1 MEHEEKIVPA
11 FKQTLPAVISIAAA
25 KDIASVEQE
34 IAKMGLD
41 PNNFTERLAEE
52 VSEEGRITISSGSAF
67 IVGDSGIVL
76 TNKHVIQDK
85 NASYRAVIGKNNYEV
100 SILGIDPLADIAIL
114 KIKDP
119 PHKFPIIALGISKN
133 IRLGQTVIAIGN
145 ALGEFQNTVSV
156 GIVSGLSRF
165 LSAITDFEGHHERLR
180 GLIQTDA
187 AINPGNSGGPLINLD
202 GEVIAINT
210 AVVFG
215 AQNIGFAIPIDRAK
229 RDLEQIKNVGHIKTP
244 FLGIRYLILNK
255 KLREHFRLPIDHGA
269 LIIREE
275 LPHDHAVLPGS
286 AAAEAGLREH
296 DIIVAANGKQISE
309 KETLEDILD
318 TCAVG
323 DKLSLDILRGTKT
336 LNTRLRLEDREK
348 FT

>member
-1 MEHEEKIVPA
+1 MEHEEKIVSA
-11 FKQTLPAVISIAAA
+11 VKQTLPAVISIAAA

-145 ALGEFQNTVSV
+145 A
-156 GIVSGLSRF
+156 
-165 LSAITDFEGHHERLR
+165 
-180 GLIQTDA
+180 
-187 AINPGNSGGPLINLD
+187 
-202 GEVIAINT
+202 
-210 AVVFG
+210 
-215 AQNIGFAIPIDRAK
+215 
-229 RDLEQIKNVGHIKTP
+229 
-244 FLGIRYLILNK
+244 
-255 KLREHFRLPIDHGA
+255 
-269 LIIREE
+269 
-275 LPHDHAVLPGS
+275 
-286 AAAEAGLREH
+286 
-296 DIIVAANGKQISE
+296 
-309 KETLEDILD
+309 
-318 TCAVG
+318 
-323 DKLSLDILRGTKT
+323 
-336 LNTRLRLEDREK
+336 
-348 FT
+348 